1 GRKSRRDTRCWT
13 SVIPSPATPKK
24 RVRRAMVAE
33 DMTLAEVA
41 RMLTRIE
48 NGMAELRE
56 DMAHR
61 FNRTVSAELYSVQHQ
76 SIQTDLAEMRS
87 DIDRHYRE
95 ARNSTAELRDEI
107 GRASCRESV
116 ESTGGAV

>member
-1 GRKSRRDTRCWT
+1 
-13 SVIPSPATPKK
+13 
-24 RVRRAMVAE
+24 MAE

-107 GRASCRESV
+107 QTESQQRIADRRWWLTAIGIPVCAMVLQYV
-116 ESTGGAV
+116 EPLIKATS